1 MRKRGVCVLE
11 DVGGMEKTGKRGKSP
26 PVTFISTRN
35 EQRTM
40 NLFETDAT
48 VFRNEHALTE
58 EWVPNELPER
68 EDEVETIANA
78 FNSTTRT
85 IDAETETMSPSSILV
100 SGKAG
105 QGKTA
110 AARYVLN
117 ELEQTFNQLDADL
130 HTFEISLKDIN
141 TDYQAVGKV
150 LAEIEEDTMRPPTGY
165 SLSALNNRMFERLND
180 LGGVVVFFFD
190 EVDNLGG
197 NDDLLYQLSRGRD
210 NGSLDAYVSVVG
222 VSNDIQFSDR
232 LSAKAQDSFHSKEV
246 HFDPYNADELRSILD
261 QRIDVAFKEGV
272 VREAVPAKASAITAK
287 DTGSAR
293 QAIRLLYESG
303 DVACANGD
311 DVVTIEHLE
320 QAQEELEDVDVGS
333 KITDLTL
340 HDQMCLLGLAL
351 LETADNTPARTKE
364 IYSVYRTIAADREYE
379 ELTQRTIRKKLINL
393 DTYNL
398 TEVHKQRGGIKG
410 GDHYVAELGPSA
422 DSVLDGFTNV
432 VEYEHIASNPREFLD
447 SV

>member
-1 MRKRGVCVLE
+1 M
-11 DVGGMEKTGKRGKSP
+11 T
-26 PVTFISTRN
+26 
-35 EQRTM
+35 
-40 NLFETDAT
+40 LFETDAT
-48 VFRNEHALTE
+48 VFKNEHALTE

-68 EDEVETIANA
+68 EREVETIANA

-85 IDAETETMSPSSILV
+85 IDRDAETMSPSSILV

-117 ELEQTFNQLDADL
+117 ELDRTFTQLDADIR
-130 HTFEISLKDIN
+130 TFEISLKDIN

-150 LAEIEEDTMRPPTGY
+150 LTEIEPDTIRPPKGY
-165 SLSALNNRMFERLND
+165 SLSDLNTRMFERLD
-180 LGGVVVFFFD
+180 DIGGVIVFFFD
-190 EVDNLGG
+190 EIDNLGG

-210 NGSLDAYVSVVG
+210 NGFFNAHVSVVG

-232 LSAKAQDSFHSKEV
+232 LSAKARDSFHSKEV
-246 HFDPYNADELRSILD
+246 HFDPYDADELRSILN
-261 QRIDVAFKEGV
+261 QRIRVAFKDGAVE
-272 VREAVPAKASAITAK
+272 EAVPAKAAAVTAR

-293 QAIRLLYESG
+293 QAIRLIYESG
-303 DVACANGD
+303 DIACANGD
-311 DVVTIEHLE
+311 DVVTLAHFE

-351 LETADNTPARTKE
+351 LETTDSTPARTKE
-364 IYSVYRTIAADREYE
+364 IYSVYRAIAMDRQYE

-398 TEVHKQRGGIKG
+398 TEVTKQRGGIKG
-410 GDHYVAELGPSA
+410 GEHYVAELGPDA
-422 DSVLDGFTNV
+422 GSVLDGFRDV
-432 VEYEHIASNPREFLD
+432 VDYEHIASNPRQFLD
-447 SV
+447 EISY

>member
-1 MRKRGVCVLE
+1 M
-11 DVGGMEKTGKRGKSP
+11 T
-26 PVTFISTRN
+26 
-35 EQRTM
+35 
-40 NLFETDAT
+40 LFETDAT
-48 VFRNEHALTE
+48 VFKNEHALTE
-58 EWVPNELPER
+58 EWVPDELPER
-68 EDEVETIANA
+68 GDEVETIANA

-85 IDAETETMSPSSILV
+85 IDADAETMPPSSILV

-117 ELEQTFNQLDADL
+117 QLEHTFEKLGSDL

-141 TDYQAVGKV
+141 TDYQAVGKI
-150 LAEIEEDTMRPPTGY
+150 LTELEEETMRPPKGY
-165 SLSALNNRMFERLND
+165 SLSELNNRMFERLNEV
-180 LGGVVVFFFD
+180 GGVVVFFFD
-190 EVDNLGG
+190 EIDNLGG

-210 NGSLDAYVSVVG
+210 NGFFDAYVSVVG

-232 LSAKAQDSFHSKEV
+232 LSAKARDSFHSKEV
-246 HFDPYNADELRSILD
+246 HFDPYDADELRSILN
-261 QRIDVAFKEGV
+261 QRIDVAFKDGAV
-272 VREAVPAKASAITAK
+272 VEAVPPKAAAITAK

-303 DVACANGD
+303 DIACANGD
-311 DVVTIEHLE
+311 DVVTMEHFE
-320 QAQEELEDVDVGS
+320 RAQEELEDVDVGS

-340 HDQMCLLGLAL
+340 HDQMCLLSLAL
-351 LETADNTPARTKE
+351 LETADNTPARTKKV
-364 IYSVYRTIAADREYE
+364 YSVYRAIATDVGYE

-422 DSVLDGFTNV
+422 GSVLDGFADV
-432 VEYEHIASNPREFLD
+432 GEYEHIASNPQEFLS